1 MCCPFNSPLNS
12 FLFKIVMMKKILF
25 AALAFA
31 VVLPAAAQD
40 TYESARL
47 LGGDLNGTARYV
59 GMGGAME
66 ALGADISTTGTNPA
80 GIGLFRHDFVSAGFG
95 LVSQAD
101 ANEFDGRST
110 TNMSFDQVGFVYTMR
125 QDRSSYINLAFNYH
139 KSRNFNQILSVTDRL
154 DGASQSKLTL
164 DKFAE
169 GVIKSSDD
177 LTYNQVDVLYHE
189 GLYDTNLILKD
200 GSFNKDAYRFDGDNY
215 TFNRG
220 NKGYISEFDLNISG
234 NINDR
239 VYLGVTVGIH
249 DVHYRG
255 YSNYFENVKSN
266 TLDLRTAELEDS
278 RDLDGSGYEVK
289 LGAVIRPIESS
300 PFRFGLYIN
309 SPIFYDLRS
318 VNKTGLRLNGQYFAD
333 ENPRHDE
340 LKYEFRTPWK
350 FGVSLGHTI
359 GTNLALGATYEFS
372 DYGATDA
379 RIKRGEGYDWY
390 YDTYYTKTDRDKEM
404 NDHIKQTLKG
414 VHTVKVGAE
423 FKPMPIMSLRLG
435 YNFVSP
441 MYKQDAYRGVD
452 VWSLGNYY
460 SSETNYVNWK
470 ATHRITAGVGFTFD
484 HFKVDMAYQYQTK
497 KGQFLPFAGS
507 GNDNLPFDQEV
518 KNNRQQVLLTLGY
531 SF

>member
-1 MCCPFNSPLNS
+1 
-12 FLFKIVMMKKILF
+12 MMKKFLF
-25 AALAFA
+25 AAIALAT
-31 VVLPAAAQD
+31 VMPVAAQE
-40 TYESARL
+40 TYEVAEVSTQ
-47 LGGDLNGTARYV
+47 DLNGTARYV

-66 ALGADISTTGTNPA
+66 ALGADISTISTNPA
-80 GIGLFRHDFVSAGFG
+80 AIGLFRRSYVAASLGIVTQGDVSSWGP
-95 LVSQAD
+95 
-101 ANEFDGRST
+101 ANK
-110 TNMSFDQVGFVYTMR
+110 TNVSFDQAGFVFSNR
-125 QDRSSYINLAFNYH
+125 LSRSSFLNFAFNYH

-200 GSFNKDAYRFDGDNY
+200 GSFKKDAYRFDGDNY

-255 YSNYFENVKSN
+255 YSNYFENVRTKDQEEAKLPN
-266 TLDLRTAELEDS
+266 ILRTAELEDS
-278 RDLDGSGYEVK
+278 RDIDGSGYEVK

-507 GNDNLPFDQEV
+507 GDDNLPFDQEV

>member
-1 MCCPFNSPLNS
+1 
-12 FLFKIVMMKKILF
+12 MMKKFLF
-25 AALAFA
+25 AAIALAT
-31 VVLPAAAQD
+31 VMPVAAQE
-40 TYESARL
+40 TYEVAEVSTQ
-47 LGGDLNGTARYV
+47 DLNGTARYV

-66 ALGADISTTGTNPA
+66 ALGADISTISTNPA
-80 GIGLFRHDFVSAGFG
+80 AIGLFRRSYVAASLGIVTQGDVSSWGP
-95 LVSQAD
+95 
-101 ANEFDGRST
+101 ANK
-110 TNMSFDQVGFVYTMR
+110 TNVSFDQAGFVFSNRLSRT
-125 QDRSSYINLAFNYH
+125 SFLNFAFNYH

-189 GLYDTNLILKD
+189 GLYDTNLIFKD
-200 GSFNKDAYRFDGDNY
+200 GSFNADVPRFSGDNY

-278 RDLDGSGYEVK
+278 RDIDGSGYEVK

-318 VNKTGLRLNGQYFAD
+318 VNKTGLRLNGQ
-333 ENPRHDE
+333 
-340 LKYEFRTPWK
+340 
-350 FGVSLGHTI
+350 
-359 GTNLALGATYEFS
+359 
-372 DYGATDA
+372 
-379 RIKRGEGYDWY
+379 
-390 YDTYYTKTDRDKEM
+390 
-404 NDHIKQTLKG
+404 
-414 VHTVKVGAE
+414 
-423 FKPMPIMSLRLG
+423 
-435 YNFVSP
+435 
-441 MYKQDAYRGVD
+441 
-452 VWSLGNYY
+452 
-460 SSETNYVNWK
+460 
-470 ATHRITAGVGFTFD
+470 
-484 HFKVDMAYQYQTK
+484 
-497 KGQFLPFAGS
+497 
-507 GNDNLPFDQEV
+507 
-518 KNNRQQVLLTLGY
+518 
-531 SF
+531 

>member
-1 MCCPFNSPLNS
+1 
-12 FLFKIVMMKKILF
+12 MKKLFF
-25 AALAFA
+25 AAIALAS
-31 VVLPAAAQD
+31 VLPVAAQE
-40 TYESARL
+40 TYEVAEVSTQ
-47 LGGDLNGTARYV
+47 DLNGTARYV

-66 ALGADISTTGTNPA
+66 ALGADLSTISTNPA
-80 GIGLFRHDFVSAGFG
+80 GIGLFRRSHVSASLGFI
-95 LVSQAD
+95 SQSGVESWGP
-101 ANEFDGRST
+101 ANK
-110 TNMSFDQVGFVYTMR
+110 NNVSFDQAGFVYSNRMS
-125 QDRSSYINLAFNYH
+125 RSSFLNFAFNYH
-139 KSRNFNQILSVTDRL
+139 KSRNFNQILAVTDRL

-164 DKFAE
+164 DKFAS
-169 GVIKSSDD
+169 GLIKGSDD

-200 GSFNKDAYRFDGDNY
+200 GSFNTDAYRFSGDNY
-215 TFNRG
+215 SFNRG
-220 NKGYISEFDLNISG
+220 NKGYIAEYDLNISG

-255 YSNYFENVKSN
+255 YSDYFENLKTADQEIAQRPN
-266 TLDLRTAELEDS
+266 ILRTAELEDS
-278 RDLDGSGYEVK
+278 RDIDGTGYDVK
-289 LGAVIRPIESS
+289 FGAVIRPIESS

-318 VNKTGLRLNGQYFAD
+318 VNRTGLRLNGQYFAD
-333 ENPRHDE
+333 KNPRHDE

-359 GTNLALGATYEFS
+359 GTNLALGATYEYS

-379 RIKRGEGYDWY
+379 RIKRGESYDWY
-390 YDTYYTKTDRDKEM
+390 YDTYYSNTERDKAM

-423 FKPMPIMSLRLG
+423 FKPMPIMALRLG
-435 YNFVSP
+435 YNFLSP

-460 SSETNYVNWK
+460 SSESDYVNWK

-484 HFKVDMAYQYQTK
+484 KFKVDMAYQYQTK

-507 GNDNLPFDQEV
+507 SDDNLPFDVDV
-518 KNNRQQVLLTLGY
+518 KDNRQQVLVTLGY
-531 SF
+531 TF

>member
-1 MCCPFNSPLNS
+1 
-12 FLFKIVMMKKILF
+12 MMKKFLF
-25 AALAFA
+25 AAIALAT
-31 VVLPAAAQD
+31 VMPVAAQE
-40 TYESARL
+40 TYEVAEVSTQ
-47 LGGDLNGTARYV
+47 DLNGTARYV

-66 ALGADISTTGTNPA
+66 ALGADISTISTNPA
-80 GIGLFRHDFVSAGFG
+80 AIGLFRRSYVAASLGIVTQGDVSSWGP
-95 LVSQAD
+95 
-101 ANEFDGRST
+101 ANK
-110 TNMSFDQVGFVYTMR
+110 TNVSFDQAGFVF
-125 QDRSSYINLAFNYH
+125 SN
-139 KSRNFNQILSVTDRL
+139 RL
-154 DGASQSKLTL
+154 R
-164 DKFAE
+164 
-169 GVIKSSDD
+169 IKSSDD

-255 YSNYFENVKSN
+255 YSNYFENVRTKDQEEAKLPN
-266 TLDLRTAELEDS
+266 ILRTAELEDS
-278 RDLDGSGYEVK
+278 RDIDGSGYEVK
-289 LGAVIRPIESS
+289 IGAVIRPIESS

>member
-1 MCCPFNSPLNS
+1 
-12 FLFKIVMMKKILF
+12 MMKKFLF
-25 AALAFA
+25 AAIALAT
-31 VVLPAAAQD
+31 VMPVAAQE
-40 TYESARL
+40 TYEVAEVSTQ
-47 LGGDLNGTARYV
+47 DLNGTARYV

-66 ALGADISTTGTNPA
+66 ALGADISTISTNPA
-80 GIGLFRHDFVSAGFG
+80 AIGLFRRSYVAASLGIVTQGDVSSWGP
-95 LVSQAD
+95 
-101 ANEFDGRST
+101 ANK
-110 TNMSFDQVGFVYTMR
+110 TNVSFDQAGFVFSNRLSRT
-125 QDRSSYINLAFNYH
+125 SFLNFAFNYH
-139 KSRNFNQILSVTDRL
+139 KSRNFNQILAVTDRL

-278 RDLDGSGYEVK
+278 RDIDGSGYEVK

-390 YDTYYTKTDRDKEM
+390 YDTYYTKTDS
-404 NDHIKQTLKG
+404 
-414 VHTVKVGAE
+414 
-423 FKPMPIMSLRLG
+423 MSLRLG